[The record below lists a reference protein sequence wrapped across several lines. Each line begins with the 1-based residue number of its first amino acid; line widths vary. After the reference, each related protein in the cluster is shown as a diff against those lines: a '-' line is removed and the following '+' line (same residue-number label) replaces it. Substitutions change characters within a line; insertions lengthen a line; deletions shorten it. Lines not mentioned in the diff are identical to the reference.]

1 MRRLFAV
8 LAILACSCKEHG
20 PSTPDISDPFP
31 PPPALRLN
39 LRGLALDDEGRV
51 VPVYRLEGPLSATE

>member
-1 MRRLFAV
+1 MKRLLICCLIFA
-8 LAILACSCKEHG
+8 SCGKREG
-20 PSTPDISDPFP
+20 PVTPDISDPFP